1 MKAKLLNFLLP
12 FALLPLVACGQTPVQ
27 NHSDKPSAT
36 SVNQTTTEIQA
47 AAGKDVQKV
56 ISDKLQS
63 VYGQGQQQFS
73 VLSVN
78 TTPVAGLYEVVVSGN
93 QVIYTNA
100 TADYMLVG
108 DLIDVNTRKSLTE
121 EKSAELNKVDFS
133 KLPLDKAIKEV
144 RGNGKLKVA
153 VFSDADC
160 PFCKRLE
167 SEFAKMNDITIYSI
181 MMPIASLHPNAH
193 ARTVQLWCQ
202 PDRTVAWT
210 NWMRK
215 GEMPPKVA
223 ECDNPIAETTALGEQ
238 LGFSGTPTIVLPNGK
253 VQSGYA
259 PKTQLEALIKANQ

>member
-1 MKAKLLNFLLP
+1 MKAKLLKLLLLP
-12 FALLPLVACGQTPVQ
+12 VLVASCGQTPIQ
-27 NHSDKPSAT
+27 NHPDKPAAT
-36 SVNQTTTEIQA
+36 PGSQTTA
-47 AAGKDVQKV
+47 AAKTAGNDVQKT

-93 QVIYTNA
+93 QVVYTNA

-108 DLIDVNTRKSLTE
+108 DLINVNTRKSLTE
-121 EKSAELNKVDFS
+121 EKTAELNKVDFN
-133 KLPLDKAIKEV
+133 KLPFDKAIKEV

-167 SEFAKMNDITIYSI
+167 GEFAKMNDITIYSI
-181 MMPIASLHPNAH
+181 MMPIASLHPGAH

-202 PDRTVAWT
+202 PNRTAAWT

-215 GEMPPKVA
+215 GEMPPQVT

-238 LGFSGTPTIVLPNGK
+238 LGFSGTPTIVFPNGK

-259 PKTQLEALIKANQ
+259 PKEQLEAVIKANQ